1 MTYETKWKQTIIKSF
16 RLSPALLSMVET
28 ECRVQRTQF
37 SKFARD
43 RDRRARPPEARRKT
57 SCRIEESFRLV
68 RSLSLASRYF
78 QVMPWR
84 RITVP
89 MAVLWRGE
97 GGQPHIA
104 PTGDLAGVLQALVT
118 TTITMHHRADI
129 LGIPHATSCVPQA
142 R

>member
-1 MTYETKWKQTIIKSF
+1 MTSARPILADLANTYG
-16 RLSPALLSMVET
+16 RLVEQA
-28 ECRVQRTQF
+28 ERLHAKNAAR
-37 SKFARD
+37 RD